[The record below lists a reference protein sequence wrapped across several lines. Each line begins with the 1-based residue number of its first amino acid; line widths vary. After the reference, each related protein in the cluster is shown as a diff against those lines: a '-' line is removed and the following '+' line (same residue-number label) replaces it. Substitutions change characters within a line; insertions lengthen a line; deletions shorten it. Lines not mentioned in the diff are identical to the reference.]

1 MHCNHS
7 KSFNRNFIS
16 MQPTDCS
23 KECLLQAAGEVLT
36 LLTGRTCPAGQ
47 VTLAGGD
54 VVPRYNTIST
64 MCTPR
69 AMARGCLTT
78 IWQIQRYS
86 PAGRGQGHRVLAWS
100 STKILYFAHFVKILS
115 EFRYCQSSK
124 VLLVIWL
131 CVVRNHN
138 MLLGKSIST
147 YLGFTTQLK

>member
-86 PAGRGQGHRVLAWS
+86 PAGGDRTAGVSLVVNKNSLLCTFREDIERISLLSVL
-100 STKILYFAHFVKILS
+100 K
-115 EFRYCQSSK
+115 
-124 VLLVIWL
+124 
-131 CVVRNHN
+131 
-138 MLLGKSIST
+138 
-147 YLGFTTQLK
+147 GFTCNMTVCC